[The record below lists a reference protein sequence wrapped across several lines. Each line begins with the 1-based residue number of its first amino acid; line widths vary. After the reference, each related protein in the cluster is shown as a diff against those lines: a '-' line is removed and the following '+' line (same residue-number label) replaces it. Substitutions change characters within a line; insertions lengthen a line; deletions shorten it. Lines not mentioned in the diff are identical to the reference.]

1 MRPLSA
7 LLDLSGRAA
16 LVVGGAG
23 HVGLAASEALAEL
36 GCAVAIS
43 DVDDLQCQ
51 ARAEDIAERF
61 GVQTVALAADLADE
75 AGTRALPHAAAD
87 ALGSLDVLVHCAAYV
102 GTTQTPGWSVP
113 FAEQT
118 ADAWD
123 SALRVNLTSAFVLAH
138 EAAGLLGAGPAG
150 SIVLVASIYGLVG
163 PQPDLYEGTTMANPL
178 AYGASK
184 AGLIQLSRSL
194 ATTLAPDIRVNALVP
209 GGIERGQ
216 PEVFRGR
223 YEERTPLG
231 RMATEEDLK
240 GAIAYLASDASAYV
254 TGHALIVDG
263 GWTAW

>member
-1 MRPLSA
+1 MRSFSA

-43 DVDDLQCQ
+43 DVDDARCR
-51 ARAEDIAERF
+51 ARADDLADRF
-61 GVQTVALAADLADE
+61 GVRTTALAADLVDE
-75 AGTRALPHAAAD
+75 TATRALPHATAE

-102 GTTQTPGWSVP
+102 GTTQAAGWSVP

-118 ADAWD
+118 VDAWD
-123 SALRVNLTSAFVLAH
+123 AALRVNLTSAFVLAQ
-138 EAAGLLGAGPAG
+138 ESAGLLRAGQGG

-163 PQPDLYEGTTMANPL
+163 PQPALYEGTTMANPL

-184 AGLIQLSRSL
+184 AGLIQLARSL
-194 ATTLAPDIRVNALVP
+194 ATTLAPDIRVNAVVP

-216 PEVFRGR
+216 PDVFRHR
-223 YEERTPLG
+223 YEERIPLG

-240 GAIAYLASDASAYV
+240 GAFAYLASDASAYV
-254 TGHALIVDG
+254 TGHALTVDG

>member
-23 HVGLAASEALAEL
+23 HVGLSAAEALAEL

-43 DVDDLQCQ
+43 DVDESACQ
-51 ARAEDIAERF
+51 ARADDLTARF
-61 GVQTVALAADLADE
+61 DVLTVALAADLADE
-75 AGTRALPHAAAD
+75 AATRALPHAVAKAF
-87 ALGSLDVLVHCAAYV
+87 GGLDILVHCAAYV
-102 GTTQTPGWSVP
+102 GARQAPGWSVP
-113 FAEQT
+113 FTDQT
-118 ADAWD
+118 VDAWD
-123 SALRVNLTSAFVLAH
+123 AALRVNLTSAFVLAQ
-138 EAAGLLGAGPAG
+138 EAEGLLRTEPGG

-163 PQPDLYEGTTMANPL
+163 SQPALYEDTTMANPV

-184 AGLIQLSRSL
+184 AGLIQLARSL
-194 ATTLAPDIRVNALVP
+194 ATVFAPDIRVNALVP
-209 GGIERGQ
+209 GGVERDQ
-216 PEVFRGR
+216 PDAFRRR

-240 GAIAYLASDASAYV
+240 GAFAFLASDASRYM
-254 TGHALIVDG
+254 TGQALIVDG